1 MAGPTVKSE
10 DSATP
15 LPPTLKRS
23 TSSSQ
28 STGKNQKSILGFFQ
42 KRTTDA
48 LQPTINEASRPN
60 ASSTAQNG
68 SCKKKLVQ
76 RSPVK
81 TSQSLTPIPS
91 SDGPADDPEE
101 DQMEVDNVS
110 KSNGIR
116 LPITPASAKAA
127 KAAPSSSAA
136 ATFSSPSRKVCTSY
150 PGTLFDSQC

>member
-1 MAGPTVKSE
+1 MAGTIVKSE

-15 LPPTLKRS
+15 LPPTLKKS

-48 LQPTINEASRPN
+48 LQPTVNEASRPN
-60 ASSTAQNG
+60 ALSTAQNG
-68 SCKKKLVQ
+68 SGKKKLVQ
-76 RSPVK
+76 RSSVK

-101 DQMEVDNVS
+101 DRMEVDSVS

-116 LPITPASAKAA
+116 LPITPASARPA
-127 KAAPSSSAA
+127 KAAPSSSVVA
-136 ATFSSPSRKVCTSY
+136 FSSPSRKVCFFFLYIFSTR
-150 PGTLFDSQC
+150 D